1 MDTYHKIL
9 LFLKRQ
15 PTYINWLIKGS
26 ILSLFALLLWY
37 DIFKRESFEDI
48 KNLFF
53 VELRGRHIAWLVL
66 TVLLLPLNWV
76 AETLKWL
83 PLIRH
88 AEQVS
93 FLKAFKAV
101 LAGVTTSLFMP
112 NRIGDFGGRLLFLK
126 PKNAMKGVFSTFV
139 GSWAQQIVLIAF
151 GYLGFLYFLV
161 TLWNVELFILQA
173 IIFIGMVFVTLLF
186 LIFLNLEIVVPI
198 FKKIRFLYR
207 FPRLTK
213 SINIIRQY
221 SRRELGVTLLWAF
234 ARYLVYMVQY
244 YFMLRFFGI
253 HVPILRGASC
263 IATIYLLQ
271 TSIPLPP
278 VMGLV
283 ARGEIALQIWGMF
296 SANKVSILA
305 ATFTLWIINLIVP
318 AFIGLI
324 FILQSNIL
332 KSLGYEK
339 SS

>member
-1 MDTYHKIL
+1 
-9 LFLKRQ
+9 
-15 PTYINWLIKGS
+15 
-26 ILSLFALLLWY
+26 
-37 DIFKRESFEDI
+37 
-48 KNLFF
+48 
-53 VELRGRHIAWLVL
+53 
-66 TVLLLPLNWV
+66 
-76 AETLKWL
+76 
-83 PLIRH
+83 
-88 AEQVS
+88 
-93 FLKAFKAV
+93 
-101 LAGVTTSLFMP
+101 
-112 NRIGDFGGRLLFLK
+112 
-126 PKNAMKGVFSTFV
+126 MKGVFSTFV
-139 GSWAQQIVLIAF
+139 GSWAQQIILIAF

-161 TLWNVELFILQA
+161 TLWKVELFILQG

-186 LIFLNLEIVVPI
+186 LIFLNLEMVVPI

-207 FPRLTK
+207 FPRLIK

-234 ARYLVYMVQY
+234 ARYVVYLVQY

-253 HVPILRGASC
+253 NVPILRGGSC

-296 SANKVSILA
+296 SANKISILA